1 MFGSRIVVADE
12 DPVFRKNLKEML
24 QKGGY
29 LVTQEVGDGQSA
41 IRAIRS
47 VEPDLVILNA
57 QLPVTDGL
65 EVARIVEESHLA
77 PVILIANRSR
87 QDLMQQ
93 AKKSSAMAFLAKPVS
108 ELNLFAAIELALTNY
123 EKVSSLQREVAELKN
138 ILATRKVIE
147 KAKGLLMNQLGISE
161 EGAFKKLQQQ
171 SMKTRTSM
179 KSVAEAIIVAHEI
192 QKQ

>member
-12 DPVFRKNLKEML
+12 DPIFRKSLKDML

-29 LVTQEVGDGQSA
+29 LVTHEVGDGQSA

-57 QLPVTDGL
+57 QLPVTEGI
-65 EVARIVEESHLA
+65 EVAKIVEESHLA

-87 QDLMQQ
+87 QNLLEQ
-93 AKKSSAMAFLAKPVS
+93 AKKTSAMAFLVKPIS
-108 ELNLFAAIELALTNY
+108 ELNLFAAIELALANY
-123 EKVSSLQREVAELKN
+123 EKVTSLQKEVTELKN
-138 ILATRKVIE
+138 TLASRKVIE
-147 KAKGLLMNQLGISE
+147 KAKGLLMNRLGINE

-179 KSVAEAIIVAHEI
+179 KSVAEAIIVAYEVEN
-192 QKQ
+192 K